1 MKVINIHSRKIA
13 QPKANMVELFKTLAT
28 KNDLMLATDK
38 WPAMKLDK
46 GMTIGSHG
54 GHGLIRYFVEAYSPD
69 GFVKFSFTRP
79 KGFHG
84 FHQFEIIALSD
95 HQTEIKHT
103 INMST
108 TGPALL
114 TWPLVIRWLHDAL
127 IEDAFDKVENNFNE
141 KKKIT
146 RWSLWVKFL
155 RWVLNRKKLKQA

>member
-13 QPKANMVELFKTLAT
+13 QPKSNIIGLFKTLAT

-54 GHGLIRYFVEAYSPD
+54 GHGPIRYTVDAYSPE
-69 GFVKFSFTRP
+69 GYVKFSFTRP

-84 FHQFEIIALSD
+84 FHQFEVTALTE

-103 INMST
+103 IDMSI
-108 TGPALL
+108 TGSALL
-114 TWPLVIRWLHDAL
+114 TWPLAIRWLHDAL
-127 IEDAFDKVENNFNE
+127 IEDAFDKAENHFTE
-141 KKKIT
+141 KKIVT

-155 RWVLNRKKLKQA
+155 RWVLK